1 MRREINKEK
10 GFRNSMNEYELRT
23 ELNKTEKE
31 NRVVVVV
38 CSVECGQ
45 VSFSSLS
52 FLFYGAFFL
61 GKLTGFLT
69 VIEEC
74 LVHRL
79 LLH

>member
-31 NRVVVVV
+31 NRVVVVM
-38 CSVECGQ
+38 CSVDRFA
-45 VSFSSLS
+45 FSSLS

-69 VIEEC
+69 VIEEG